1 MVRFRLN
8 HRWLMYMTTTTT
20 SPLYINHVRK
30 AARKTVLSFHI
41 LAQAQNLAFA
51 EPLFANCQNA
61 TDCPNEFMQ
70 KCILIA
76 EMYRHFNYLLLR
88 LCQSY
93 KQCRNW
99 IMIYIL
105 LKFFRE
111 IDKMTLFLF

>member
-20 SPLYINHVRK
+20 TLNHVRK

-61 TDCPNEFMQ
+61 NGLPKWIYAKM
-70 KCILIA
+70 
-76 EMYRHFNYLLLR
+76 HFN
-88 LCQSY
+88 
-93 KQCRNW
+93 CR
-99 IMIYIL
+99 
-105 LKFFRE
+105 
-111 IDKMTLFLF
+111 DV

>member
-1 MVRFRLN
+1 
-8 HRWLMYMTTTTT
+8 
-20 SPLYINHVRK
+20 
-30 AARKTVLSFHI
+30 

-88 LCQSY
+88 HCLSY
-93 KQCRNW
+93 TLAWKNDLHHSVV
-99 IMIYIL
+99 ISEIYSPFTNFWQ
-105 LKFFRE
+105 KFRE
-111 IDKMTLFLF
+111 SNAFTKEISKEMI

>member
-20 SPLYINHVRK
+20 TLNHVRK

-51 EPLFANCQNA
+51 EPLFANCQDA
-61 TDCPNEFMQ
+61 TDCPNEIMQ

-76 EMYRHFNYLLLR
+76 EMYRHFNYLQFRYCL
-88 LCQSY
+88 SY
-93 KQCRNW
+93 
-99 IMIYIL
+99 
-105 LKFFRE
+105 
-111 IDKMTLFLF
+111 TLAMEKWSTSNS